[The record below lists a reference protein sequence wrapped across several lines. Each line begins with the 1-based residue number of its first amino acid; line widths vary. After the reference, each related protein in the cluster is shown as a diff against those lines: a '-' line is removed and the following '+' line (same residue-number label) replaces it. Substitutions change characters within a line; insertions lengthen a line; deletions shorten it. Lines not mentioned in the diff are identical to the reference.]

1 MRCFAQAEDAIH
13 VMRHLSVG
21 TVAETHTARCPAG
34 RDGRLLPLVGQA
46 IAQDPA
52 VPVADVLGQ
61 GVVDPSR
68 LRLCLPALY
77 RCALHLAQGP
87 FLKRREPPDVLQ
99 AERLYDCES
108 HDRPSDAPRFT

>member
-21 TVAETHTARCPAG
+21 TVAEMDAVRSPDKHVDR
-34 RDGRLLPLVGQA
+34 PLRPMGKA

-52 VPVADVLGQ
+52 VLLAQVLGQ
-61 GVVDPSR
+61 GVVDPLR
-68 LRLCLPALY
+68 LRLRLPVLYFRALD
-77 RCALHLAQGP
+77 LAQGV
-87 FLKRREPPDVLQ
+87 FLVRLEPPDVLQ
-99 AERLYDCES
+99 AGRLYDFEK

>member
-68 LRLCLPALY
+68 LRLRLLALY
-77 RCALHLAQGP
+77 CSALDFAQDG
-87 FLKRREPPDVLQ
+87 FLERAEQPDVLQ
-99 AERLYDCES
+99 AERLYDFES
-108 HDRPSDAPRFT
+108 HDRPSDAPRFS